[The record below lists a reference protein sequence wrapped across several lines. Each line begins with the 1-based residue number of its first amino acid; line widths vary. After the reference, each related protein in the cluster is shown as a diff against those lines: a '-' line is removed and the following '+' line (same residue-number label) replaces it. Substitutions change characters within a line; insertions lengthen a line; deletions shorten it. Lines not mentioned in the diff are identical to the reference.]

1 MFTVGKQIMASSQ
14 QTPFVPRSTPE
25 YLELRDERAPS
36 RMKALRAFVAVS
48 ALGWLAFAVLVS
60 ASAPEPT
67 ATDEVEPAILLSQ
80 DTSQG

>member
-14 QTPFVPRSTPE
+14 QTPSVPRSTPE
-25 YLELRDERAPS
+25 YLELRDERAPG

-67 ATDEVEPAILLSQ
+67 STDAVEPAILLSQ